1 MTRRPSL
8 RLAVGLLALVA
19 PAGLLAACGGSDNDS
34 SSASSVAQAA
44 DAGATADTV
53 VGSDTVAAGGTAA
66 INLDDI
72 TLPVGADISEE
83 CAAVYQK
90 FIVALSSASTGQ
102 DMQGLQSAIGSLQD
116 VVPSDLQD
124 DVETLSAAYA
134 ELAAV
139 IDDFGGDFAAAMADP
154 AAQERMNAI
163 GTDEVTAAGDAIS
176 AYFSSTCPGAEG

>member
-19 PAGLLAACGGSDNDS
+19 PAGLLAACGGSDNAA

-44 DAGATADTV
+44 DAGATADT
-53 VGSDTVAAGGTAA
+53 AA

-72 TLPVGADISEE
+72 TIPVGADISEE